1 VHAARLAAIASLVRL
16 APRQARIERDGQ
28 LQDIAVEQLQVG
40 DVVVVRHGE
49 SLPVDGVVLEGEAAW
64 MKAC

>member
-1 VHAARLAAIASLVRL
+1 
-16 APRQARIERDGQ
+16 